1 MSARPRIVVLDD
13 YERALR
19 RLADWSRVD
28 ALANVTV
35 HHEKLRGDPL
45 MEAIRDADAIV
56 TVRDRTPFRAE
67 LVAKLPKLRYF
78 VFTGGR
84 NTQLDPQAFAAR
96 GIPVSHT
103 EQDANKE
110 STTELAWALILAAVR
125 RLESQMALV
134 RNGQWRDGEELA
146 LVLSGQRL
154 GLIGLGNIGSRVAAV
169 GKAFGMEVVAWSPNL
184 TPERARAGG
193 AILVPLEE
201 ILETARVVSLHL
213 VPSDLTRK
221 LLNAERLARMR
232 PDSILVNTSR
242 AALIDM
248 PALAAALKAGRP
260 GWAALDVYEE
270 EPLPADFALRSLPN
284 VTLTPHL
291 GFVAQP
297 VFASFARGV
306 VECLGAWLEGKPLVR
321 VQPPA

>member
-1 MSARPRIVVLDD
+1 MSTRARIVVLDD
-13 YERALR
+13 YERAMR

-28 ALANVTV
+28 AVADVAV
-35 HHEKLRGDPL
+35 HQDKLRGDAL
-45 MEAIRDADAIV
+45 MDVIREADAIV

-67 LVAKLPKLRYF
+67 LLAQLPKLRYF

-84 NTQLDPQAFAAR
+84 NTQIDAQAFADR

-110 STTELAWALILAAVR
+110 STAELAWALILAATR
-125 RLESQMALV
+125 RLEAQMALL
-134 RNGQWRDGEELA
+134 RRGEWRDGQELPPA
-146 LVLSGQRL
+146 LSGQRL

-232 PDSILVNTSR
+232 PDSLLVNTSR

-248 PALAAALKAGRP
+248 PALVSALQAGRP
-260 GWAALDVYEE
+260 GWAALDVYDE
-270 EPLPADFALRSLPN
+270 EPLPASHSLRGLAN

-291 GFVAQP
+291 GFVTHP
-297 VFASFARGV
+297 VYSSFARGI
-306 VECLGAWLEGKPLVR
+306 VECLEAWLAGKPLVR
-321 VQPPA
+321 VQQPA